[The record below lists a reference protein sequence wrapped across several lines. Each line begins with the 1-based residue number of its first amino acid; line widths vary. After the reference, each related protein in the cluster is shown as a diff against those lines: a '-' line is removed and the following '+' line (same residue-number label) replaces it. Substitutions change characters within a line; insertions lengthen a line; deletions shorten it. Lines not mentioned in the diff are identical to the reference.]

1 MVHDG
6 QSKMHGTLLIC
17 PRQQIAG
24 PDTIARH
31 RLRDTMFE
39 LPACFEDEVLVLP
52 QRHRHIAFTYRY
64 LSSACPAAIEVM
76 GYGAAAGV
84 GHEGFESDHFIAHPC
99 RLRWR
104 KNLAFR
110 LGLARWWDR
119 AGDHTHHSSQ
129 RNL

>member
-39 LPACFEDEVLVLP
+39 LPACFEDEVLVLLL
-52 QRHRHIAFTYRY
+52 RRLHIALVRRH
-64 LSSACPAAIEVM
+64 LSSTRPAAIEVT

-84 GHEGFESDHFIAHPC
+84 GQEGLERGEVIADPR
-99 RLRWR
+99 RLR
-104 KNLAFR
+104 
-110 LGLARWWDR
+110 GR
-119 AGDHTHHSSQ
+119 ANAPS
-129 RNL
+129 RI